1 MTLCPECAQE
11 ISGKAARCPHC
22 GHPLRMGCLGKFL
35 IAVVVFV
42 AAIVAWL
49 VKLYW
54 EFNESIG
61 DHSFLD
67 RWIDS
72 LNSL

>member
-42 AAIVAWL
+42 AAIVALILWL
-49 VKLYW
+49 LVFAAEAFISAL
-54 EFNESIG
+54 F
-61 DHSFLD
+61 
-67 RWIDS
+67 
-72 LNSL
+72 